1 MYRKLLIGLFFILLS
16 FNVNAITSQYNLSI
30 NASDFYYTD
39 AITKV
44 HNTTTIQA
52 NINNAVSPA
61 LAYTIQMDINTSLI
75 PDTDVIAWANLTYYI
90 NTYTATRF
98 VTKTYYYQIYN
109 STSSG
114 YETVYSGTFV
124 AAGWYSNSLTA
135 LNLLNINKTSNTSF
149 RFLVDDPGGT
159 DYRTMALR
167 AREYA
172 PTETYGAYMTISHAP
187 PSSGY
192 CHGLYTGG
200 NWLVNSNTI
209 CGNETIPING
219 NMILN
224 SNLTFENVTF
234 DFNTTTNFIWI
245 NKSSAFRLVNNSR
258 WI

>member
-16 FNVNAITSQYNLSI
+16 FNVNAVISQYNLSI
-30 NASDFYYTD
+30 NASDFYYTSVATRLD
-39 AITKV
+39 
-44 HNTTTIQA
+44 NTTTLVVTY
-52 NINNAVSPA
+52 NNGFSPA
-61 LAYTIQMDINTSLI
+61 TIYSVYLDINTTLI
-75 PDTDVIAWANLTYYI
+75 PDTDVVAWANLTYYI
-90 NTYTATRF
+90 NTYTATKF
-98 VTKTYYYQIYN
+98 QTKTYYYQIYN
-109 STSSG
+109 SSSG
-114 YETVYSGTFV
+114 FYNTVYSGTFV

-149 RFLVDDPGGT
+149 RFLVEDPGGT

-172 PTETYGAYMTISHAP
+172 PTGTYGAYMTISHAP

-200 NWLVNSNTI
+200 NWIVNTNTI

-234 DFNTTTNFIWI
+234 DFNMSTNFMLV
-245 NKSSAFRLVNNSR
+245 NKTSAFRAVNNSM